1 MSAWIRKLDLWLL
14 CSVFYVGFE
23 PVCLL
28 VALGVGLGVGSC
40 SRGRVG
46 VEEDV
51 VGREMVGVGYVVVAS
66 FIATVVAMEG
76 CGGRGGLWM
85 NFRIYSHI

>member
-28 VALGVGLGVGSC
+28 VGVGSC
-40 SRGRVG
+40 SKGRVG

-51 VGREMVGVGYVVVAS
+51 VGREMVGAGYVVVAS
-66 FIATVVAMEG
+66 FVATVVAMEG
-76 CGGRGGLWM
+76 CGGRGGLTTSSLGKEQAKHGGM
-85 NFRIYSHI
+85 A